1 MPNWDADQYLR
12 FAEERTRPCRDLV
25 ARIEVATPRQVI
37 DLGCGPGN
45 STQVLADRWP
55 DAQLTGLDSSAEM
68 IEAACGAAP
77 ARNWVIGDIAS
88 WNAGANSP
96 FDVVFSNAALQWV
109 SDHATIYPHLLAQ
122 VAPCG
127 ALAVQVPNNI
137 DAPAHAIARDLATF
151 AAWRGHFPAQ
161 GVREWHVHDSGFY
174 YDLLAPRA
182 SRVDLWETEYL
193 HVLPAAEAIVEWY
206 KGTGLRPF
214 LEALASPDLRQQ
226 FTAAYQE
233 AIRVVY
239 PPRASGR
246 VLFPFRRLF
255 LIAYRSA

>member
-77 ARNWVIGDIAS
+77 ARKWVIGDIAS

-109 SDHATIYPHLLAQ
+109 SDHATIYPH
-122 VAPCG
+122 
-127 ALAVQVPNNI
+127 
-137 DAPAHAIARDLATF
+137 
-151 AAWRGHFPAQ
+151 
-161 GVREWHVHDSGFY
+161 
-174 YDLLAPRA
+174 
-182 SRVDLWETEYL
+182 
-193 HVLPAAEAIVEWY
+193 
-206 KGTGLRPF
+206 
-214 LEALASPDLRQQ
+214 
-226 FTAAYQE
+226 
-233 AIRVVY
+233 
-239 PPRASGR
+239 
-246 VLFPFRRLF
+246 
-255 LIAYRSA
+255 